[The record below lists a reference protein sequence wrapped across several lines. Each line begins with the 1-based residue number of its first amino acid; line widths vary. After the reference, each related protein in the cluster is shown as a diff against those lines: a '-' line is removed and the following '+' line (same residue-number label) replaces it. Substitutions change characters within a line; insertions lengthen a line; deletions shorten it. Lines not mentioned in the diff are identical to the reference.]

1 MRQKYRMFL
10 RGTVHWGQDNTTGK
24 QESLGT
30 KDRAEAKRLFNART
44 KPTGKPRRR
53 LPHAQQISYF
63 PLRLRDVKNILVR
76 SALRIAGPR
85 FLHDVAQ
92 LFRKVSVSLA
102 RFRRRQLESNGIK
115 ARVIAVS
122 VTLQQGFQLR
132 SARHT
137 CWRLWTIAVNG
148 KLPVLIS
155 S

>member
-1 MRQKYRMFL
+1 MP
-10 RGTVHWGQDNTTGK
+10 
-24 QESLGT
+24 
-30 KDRAEAKRLFNART
+30 RT

-102 RFRRRQLESNGIK
+102 RFCRRRLQPHGIK
-115 ARVIAVS
+115 TRVIAVS
-122 VTLQQGFQLR
+122 VTLEQGFQLCG
-132 SARHT
+132 ARHG
-137 CWRLWTIAVNG
+137 CRSLFIAALRS
-148 KLPVLIS
+148 KRP
-155 S
+155 